1 MSSQVQVQEVKKTRK
16 IKGKRLTIRDYESC
30 VGCGLCMLACSRR
43 QGYLGFGKSA
53 IVVRSMG
60 GFERGF
66 SIIVCR
72 LCQDPPCVRACPMDA
87 IERRGIVL
95 FVNYDKCIGCRRCA
109 EACIVGAIQWD
120 EEQNKPL
127 ICTHCGFCA
136 MFCPHNVLTV
146 QEIEME
152 IPEE

>member
-1 MSSQVQVQEVKKTRK
+1 MSALSQMQEARKTRK
-16 IKGKRLTIRDYESC
+16 VRGRRLVVRDYESC
-30 VGCGLCMLACSRR
+30 VGCGLCMFACSRR

-87 IERRGIVL
+87 IERRGIAL
-95 FVNYDKCIGCRRCA
+95 FVNYSKCIGCGKCV
-109 EACIVGAIQWD
+109 EACTVGAIQWD
-120 EEQNKPL
+120 EETGKPI
-127 ICTHCGFCA
+127 ICSHCGYCA
-136 MFCPHNVLTV
+136 MFCPHNVLTIE
-146 QEIEME
+146 EIEME
-152 IPEE
+152 ISEE